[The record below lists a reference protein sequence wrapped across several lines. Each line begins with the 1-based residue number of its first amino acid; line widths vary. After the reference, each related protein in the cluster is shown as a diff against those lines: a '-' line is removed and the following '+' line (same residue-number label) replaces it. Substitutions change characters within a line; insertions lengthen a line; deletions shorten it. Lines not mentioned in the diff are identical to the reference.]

1 MDRVINEESW
11 NYVLFERDSQMYVT
25 YLVQYGPATVDFTI
39 KLNGSE
45 TSDISSGKR
54 TINALVDGFK
64 SGGASL
70 ESRFI
75 KPPLWPNK

>member
-1 MDRVINEESW
+1 MDRVINEELW
-11 NYVLFERDSQMYVT
+11 HYVLFERDSQTYVT

-39 KLNGSE
+39 KLNESE
-45 TSDISSGKR
+45 ASEIASGKR
-54 TINALVDGFK
+54 TINTLVEGFK

-70 ESRFI
+70 EARFI

>member
-39 KLNGSE
+39 KLNAPE
-45 TSDISSGKR
+45 ISDISSGKR
-54 TINALVDGFK
+54 TISSLIEHFK
-64 SGGASL
+64 NSGANC

>member
-45 TSDISSGKR
+45 ASDISSGKR
-54 TINALVDGFK
+54 TINTLVDNFK
-64 SGGASL
+64 RGGASL